1 MRNRVFRFGTV
12 EICPTIEEYA
22 RLIGVPYV
30 CESVFV
36 PCFEPSFK
44 QRLSKTLGIRKK
56 LLETEG
62 EFLKRCSLS
71 FFCGL
76 YRTGEQYDRPKAA
89 FLIKRQL
96 WANNRVKAFELSVLG
111 HILFPKESTHID
123 LGLLELRDQIDQG
136 LSFVPALIAD
146 TYRALDM

>member
-1 MRNRVFRFGTV
+1 MRNRVIRFGTV

-22 RLIGVPYV
+22 RLIVVPYV

-44 QRLSKTLGIRKK
+44 QR
-56 LLETEG
+56 
-62 EFLKRCSLS
+62 
-71 FFCGL
+71 
-76 YRTGEQYDRPKAA
+76 TGESYDRPKAA

-146 TYRALDM
+146 TYRALDI